1 MQKFEDLNDQDEIEM
16 VILGFFRLF
25 RVNNGELPKRATVD
39 LYKSFL
45 KNHIIREK
53 GMDISDKNKFIK
65 FNRFWKSYAESLKS
79 EGKGDVKHNSEIPDE
94 ILGRIY
100 SLLAIIHDLMT
111 ADPNH
116 ESYEELI
123 KQLPEEIQGKF
134 HYYAQYGAMLI
145 IMQFMARRGREG
157 MAKLKKTDFEIIED
171 ENGERFYKKVRGEL
185 TKNHRVD
192 SENLDIG
199 GIMTFQVSPEG
210 LSPGLF
216 LRDFINKLNHSCEFI
231 FQKPAQESKKFKL
244 LENPDVW

>member
-1 MQKFEDLNDQDEIEM
+1 MQKFEDLNDQDEVEM

-199 GIMTFQVSPEG
+199 GIITFQVSPEG

-216 LRDFINKLNHSCEFI
+216 LRDFINKLNPSCEFI